1 MRRVCCAQNGCSP
14 QRAASPGLPKPTLQG
29 TVKNSAWRAKN
40 APTCASSSSGAKV
53 QVEYTRRP
61 PGRSAAA
68 AASNIC
74 APSAA
79 QRCTSAW
86 LCWRTACGS
95 LRNMPSPEH
104 GASTSTLSNQPGSAA
119 AMRAGASFSTTA
131 FATPMRSR
139 FDFKIFALAASYSLA
154 TKSPRPP
161 SAPASWALLPPGA
174 AHMSSTRW
182 PGCTSKRGA
191 GAAALA
197 SCT

>member
-1 MRRVCCAQNGCSP
+1 M
-14 QRAASPGLPKPTLQG
+14 
-29 TVKNSAWRAKN
+29 
-40 APTCASSSSGAKV
+40 

-61 PGRSAAA
+61 PGRRAAA

-79 QRCTSAW
+79 QRRTSAS
-86 LCWRTACGS
+86 LCWRRACGS

-131 FATPMRSR
+131 FAASMRSR
-139 FDFKIFALAASYSLA
+139 FELRIFALAASYSLA
-154 TKSPRPP
+154 TKSPCPP
-161 SAPASWALLPPGA
+161 NAPASCALLPPGA

-182 PGCTSKRGA
+182 PGCTPKRGA